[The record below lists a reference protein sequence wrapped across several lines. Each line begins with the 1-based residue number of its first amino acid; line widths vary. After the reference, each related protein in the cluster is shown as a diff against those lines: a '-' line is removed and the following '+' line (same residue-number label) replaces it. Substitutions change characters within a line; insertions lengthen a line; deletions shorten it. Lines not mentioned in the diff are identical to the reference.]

1 MESIELR
8 ELAERIGGRLEGSGN
23 PLICGV
29 AGIRE
34 AQAGEITFL
43 AHARYLNYLEDT
55 AASALICRP
64 DLKTDLPAIRMDDP
78 HLGFL
83 RSIELFCEPK
93 QNYFAE
99 GIDGSARVHE
109 TATLSKGVRV
119 GPGAIIG
126 EGCVVGEHTIVG
138 PGVVIMPKVKIGK
151 LCLLYPN
158 VVVREECQ
166 IGDRVILHAGAII
179 GSDGFGYA
187 KQAGSYHKVPQIGQV
202 IIEDDVEIGANSC
215 VDRATVGRTVIGTGT
230 KIDNLV
236 QIAHNVTIG
245 RHTVISAQTGISG
258 STNVGNDVMMAGQV
272 GVVGHISIG
281 DDARIGA
288 QSGISKDIPQG
299 EQWFG
304 YPARNS
310 REARRLLVHYNRLER
325 YAEEINDLK
334 RRIQELEK
342 SKSAASTT
350 NS

>member
-1 MESIELR
+1 
-8 ELAERIGGRLEGSGN
+8 
-23 PLICGV
+23 
-29 AGIRE
+29 
-34 AQAGEITFL
+34 
-43 AHARYLNYLEDT
+43 
-55 AASALICRP
+55 
-64 DLKTDLPAIRMDDP
+64 
-78 HLGFL
+78 
-83 RSIELFCEPK
+83 
-93 QNYFAE
+93 
-99 GIDGSARVHE
+99 
-109 TATLSKGVRV
+109 
-119 GPGAIIG
+119 
-126 EGCVVGEHTIVG
+126 
-138 PGVVIMPKVKIGK
+138 
-151 LCLLYPN
+151 
-158 VVVREECQ
+158 
-166 IGDRVILHAGAII
+166 
-179 GSDGFGYA
+179 
-187 KQAGSYHKVPQIGQV
+187 
-202 IIEDDVEIGANSC
+202 
-215 VDRATVGRTVIGTGT
+215 VGRTVIGTGT

-281 DDARIGA
+281 NDARIGA
-288 QSGISKDIPQG
+288 QSGISKDIPEG

>member
-1 MESIELR
+1 LDSIGLR
-8 ELAERIGGRLEGSGN
+8 ELAERIGGRLEGGGN
-23 PLICGV
+23 PLIRGV

-34 AQAGEITFL
+34 AQTGEITFL

-55 AASALICRP
+55 RASALICKP
-64 DLKTDLPAIRMDDP
+64 DLKSTLPTIRMDDP

-83 RSIELFCEPK
+83 RAIELFCEPK
-93 QNYFAE
+93 QDYFAE
-99 GIDGSARVHE
+99 GVDSSAQVHPSARLGE
-109 TATLSKGVRV
+109 GVRV

-126 EGCVVGEHTIVG
+126 ENCEIGEHSIVG
-138 PGVVIMPKVKIGK
+138 PGAVVMPKVKIGER
-151 LCLLYPN
+151 CLLYPN

-179 GSDGFGYA
+179 GSDGFGFA
-187 KQAGSYHKVPQIGQV
+187 KQAGAYHKVPQIGRV

-245 RHTVISAQTGISG
+245 QHTVISAQTGISG
-258 STNVGNDVMMAGQV
+258 STNVGDDVMMAGQV

-281 DDARIGA
+281 NDARIGA
-288 QSGISKDIPQG
+288 QSGISKDIPAG

-325 YAEEINDLK
+325 YAEEISDLR

>member
-1 MESIELR
+1 VESIELR
-8 ELAERIGGRLEGSGN
+8 ELAERIGGRLEGSSN

-34 AQAGEITFL
+34 AQTGEITFL
-43 AHARYLNYLEDT
+43 AHARYLNYLDGT

-64 DLKTDLPAIRMDDP
+64 DLKTSLPTIRMDDP

-99 GIDGSARVHE
+99 GIDASARVHE
-109 TATLSKGVRV
+109 TATLKKGVRV

-138 PGVVIMPKVKIGK
+138 SGVVVMPKVKIGSR
-151 LCLLYPN
+151 CLLYPN

-187 KQAGSYHKVPQIGQV
+187 KQAGSYHKVPQIGRV

-258 STNVGNDVMMAGQV
+258 STSVGNDVMMAGQV

-281 DDARIGA
+281 DDVRIGA
-288 QSGISKDIPQG
+288 QSGISKDIPEG

-325 YAEEINDLK
+325 YAEEISDLK